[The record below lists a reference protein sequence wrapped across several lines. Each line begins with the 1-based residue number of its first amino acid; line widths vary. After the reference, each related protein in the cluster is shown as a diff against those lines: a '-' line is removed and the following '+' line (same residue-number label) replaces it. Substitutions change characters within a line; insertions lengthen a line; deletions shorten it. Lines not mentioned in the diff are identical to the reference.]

1 MNDPAPFIQKLH
13 SLLEEESAPEGGAR
27 RAVWIDHEECRAKGW
42 PNGTFTVLDNQL
54 FEKDVLP
61 KFYKHSNFTSFVRQI
76 NHYGFKKVDAESWTW
91 AHPSGNFARDKA
103 SALYLIKR
111 TPSVRK
117 RKAID
122 APPRQPPAVEFGSY
136 NSYEDA
142 ASPAAPGAASSGVP
156 MQELARDHALVKQ
169 ELIRVRK
176 QQERM
181 INVVEDLV
189 KCVTTAQQ
197 KQAVVESKL
206 ERTLR
211 FLEMAFDNGAGAN
224 GAWPNQTHVAEWM
237 RLNGNKRMRPTLALQ
252 DGKPAA
258 GDEPTLQ
265 WLPPSGML
273 TSVAQDPPPLSPTL
287 QSIAAATQAMSLD
300 APGTDSLAASQ
311 SAAVQSAQRGVTD
324 LYASSTP
331 VEGLGSPTSVNLD
344 AGRDGSPIIAGLA
357 VAESDLASLPRL
369 QSLDIDASDV
379 SPREID

>member
-1 MNDPAPFIQKLH
+1 
-13 SLLEEESAPEGGAR
+13 
-27 RAVWIDHEECRAKGW
+27 
-42 PNGTFTVLDNQL
+42 
-54 FEKDVLP
+54 
-61 KFYKHSNFTSFVRQI
+61 
-76 NHYGFKKVDAESWTW
+76 
-91 AHPSGNFARDKA
+91 
-103 SALYLIKR
+103 
-111 TPSVRK
+111 
-117 RKAID
+117 
-122 APPRQPPAVEFGSY
+122 
-136 NSYEDA
+136 
-142 ASPAAPGAASSGVP
+142 
-156 MQELARDHALVKQ
+156 
-169 ELIRVRK
+169 
-176 QQERM
+176 
-181 INVVEDLV
+181 
-189 KCVTTAQQ
+189 
-197 KQAVVESKL
+197 
-206 ERTLR
+206 
-211 FLEMAFDNGAGAN
+211 
-224 GAWPNQTHVAEWM
+224 M